1 MLYHES
7 MTSCKPTT
15 PSPPHPPPPPPKN
28 KKSAHTQINR
38 KKKKS
43 YTLFQQYMLLDS
55 AAFYYSTPE
64 TYPGYPLLILTVKRY
79 KVGWKCYAKSN
90 IGLCKTT
97 LQVLGTTGYVDVEQ
111 NNAYGDIQVCKLS
124 KMGPNLWS

>member
-1 MLYHES
+1 
-7 MTSCKPTT
+7 
-15 PSPPHPPPPPPKN
+15 
-28 KKSAHTQINR
+28 
-38 KKKKS
+38 
-43 YTLFQQYMLLDS
+43 MLLDS

-64 TYPGYPLLILTVKRY
+64 TYPGYPLLILTVRRY

>member
-1 MLYHES
+1 MNLSHNVNQQRR
-7 MTSCKPTT
+7 PAHN
-15 PSPPHPPPPPPKN
+15 SPPRPQN
-28 KKSAHTQINR
+28 KKNPRAHTNKQK

-64 TYPGYPLLILTVKRY
+64 TYPGCPLLILTVKHY

-90 IGLCKTT
+90 FGLCKTT